1 MSVFIE
7 TKNYFRQLCNWHLK
21 LAGNFVHGGTKEL
34 RAAILSSKKYP
45 LLLLDTPFIDIK
57 DNGSATF
64 GKAKSDFTVVMAA
77 PNVHKT
83 EEEID
88 DLWEEAEEICMDIIS
103 KLKKDAKAK
112 LHTVDISEL
121 DMTPIDPLLIDG
133 CIGWR
138 IEFTLGRQ
146 IDICYKPENWD

>member
-7 TKNYFRQLCNWHLK
+7 TKNYFKQLSMQHLK

-34 RAAILSSKKYP
+34 REAVVSATSYP
-45 LLLLDTPFIDIK
+45 LLLMDTPFIDIK
-57 DNGSATF
+57 DSGSAVF

-77 PNVHKT
+77 PNVHKSKA
-83 EEEID
+83 EID
-88 DLWEEAEEICMDIIS
+88 DLWVEAEEICMDIIS
-103 KLKKDAKAK
+103 RLKRDAKNK
-112 LHTVDISEL
+112 LHYVDVSEL